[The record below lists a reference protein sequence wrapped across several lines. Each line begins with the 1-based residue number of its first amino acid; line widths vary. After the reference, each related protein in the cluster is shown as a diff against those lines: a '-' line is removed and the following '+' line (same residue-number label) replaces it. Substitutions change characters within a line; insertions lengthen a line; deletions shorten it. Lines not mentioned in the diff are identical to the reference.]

1 MVTTMTLIFHKLTK
15 WTTII
20 LILFYATSLWGSIGN
35 VDKLEGNGV
44 IDRNKTDITL
54 EQELPIEQYDTVKT
68 GNGKVGI
75 LFIDDTR
82 VDVTQHSKLIIDEFV
97 YDPNTKKGKLNLSAK
112 LGTIKYA
119 SGQIAKTSRQ
129 DIVITTPTAT
139 IGVRGTDFSMTIDE
153 LGSSTIILL
162 PSCDVKGNCL
172 VGEISVESAA
182 GQVILNQAFQATQVF
197 VPENP
202 PSPPVKLDLEIEM
215 INNMLIVAKPKE
227 IDEENY
233 QKKIKAVADALDLD
247 FLQFDDLEV
256 DYLEEEENLYVT
268 GLDIDFLQQN
278 FLADIL
284 KQINEE
290 LAEQMRNEFDKQEER
305 KSIEGI
311 TIGKDPETGVII
323 LDESPQWVWIREDAS
338 GSYIELRL
346 DQEYGYILNIIQ
358 GEFEMYDFE
367 LLGQENEITIQQF
380 N

>member
-1 MVTTMTLIFHKLTK
+1 MTLIFHKLIK
-15 WTTII
+15 WI
-20 LILFYATSLWGSIGN
+20 LLVILFCAGPLWASIGN
-35 VDKLEGNGV
+35 VDKLEGKGV

-129 DIVITTPTAT
+129 DIIITTPTAT

-153 LGSSTIILL
+153 LGGSTIILL
-162 PSCDVKGNCL
+162 PSCDVNGNCL

-202 PSPPVKLDLEIEM
+202 PTPPVTLDLEIDM
-215 INNMLIVAKPKE
+215 ISNMLIVAKPKNLE
-227 IDEENY
+227 DEDY
-233 QKKIKAVADALDLD
+233 VKKIKAVADALDID
-247 FLQFDDLEV
+247 FLEIDDLNQ
-256 DYLEEEENLYVT
+256 DYLEEEEDLYVT

-290 LAEQMRNEFDKQEER
+290 LALQMRNEFDKQEER

-311 TIGKDPETGVII
+311 TLGKDPETGVII

-338 GSYIELRL
+338 GAYIELRL

-367 LLGQENEITIQQF
+367 LLGQDNEINILQVQ
-380 N
+380 

>member
-1 MVTTMTLIFHKLTK
+1 MTLIFHKLTK

-97 YDPNTKKGKLNLSAK
+97 FDPNSGKGKLNLSAK
-112 LGTIKYA
+112 LGTIRYA
-119 SGQIAKTSRQ
+119 SGQIAKNSRQ
-129 DIVITTPTAT
+129 DIKITTPTAT

-153 LGSSTIILL
+153 LGGSTIILL
-162 PSCDVKGNCL
+162 PSCDVNGNCL

-182 GQVILNQAFQATQVF
+182 GQVILNQAFQATQVV
-197 VPENP
+197 VPEKP
-202 PSPPVKLDLEIEM
+202 PTPPVTLDLEIDM
-215 INNMLIVAKPKE
+215 INNMLIISKPKE
-227 IDEENY
+227 IEDENY
-233 QKKIKAVADALDLD
+233 VKKIKAVADALDID
-247 FLQFDDLEV
+247 FLQIDDLDR

-290 LAEQMRNEFDKQEER
+290 LAKEMRNEFDKQEEKR
-305 KSIEGI
+305 SIEGI
-311 TIGKDPETGVII
+311 TLGKDPETGVII
-323 LDESPQWVWIREDAS
+323 LDEDPQWVFIREDA
-338 GSYIELRL
+338 GGAYIELRL

-358 GEFEMYDFE
+358 NEFEMYDFE
-367 LLGQENEITIQQF
+367 LLGQDNEITIQQF

>member
-1 MVTTMTLIFHKLTK
+1 MTLIFHKLIK
-15 WTTII
+15 WI
-20 LILFYATSLWGSIGN
+20 LLVILFYAGPLWASIGN
-35 VDKLEGNGV
+35 VDKLEGKGV

-153 LGSSTIILL
+153 LGGSTIILL

-215 INNMLIVAKPKE
+215 INNMLIVSKPKE

-233 QKKIKAVADALDLD
+233 EKKIKAVADALDLD
-247 FLQFDDLEV
+247 FLEFDDLEV

-268 GLDIDFLQQN
+268 GLDLDFLQQN

-311 TIGKDPETGVII
+311 TLGKDPETGVII

-338 GSYIELRL
+338 GAYIELRL

-367 LLGQENEITIQQF
+367 LLGQDNEINILQVQ
-380 N
+380 

>member
-1 MVTTMTLIFHKLTK
+1 MTLIFHKLTK
-15 WTTII
+15 WI
-20 LILFYATSLWGSIGN
+20 LLVILFYAGPLWASIGN
-35 VDKLEGNGV
+35 VDKLEGKGV
-44 IDRNKTDITL
+44 IDPNKTDITL

-129 DIVITTPTAT
+129 DIIITTPTAT

-153 LGSSTIILL
+153 LGGSTIILL
-162 PSCDVKGNCL
+162 PSCDVNGNCL

-202 PSPPVKLDLEIEM
+202 PTPPVTLDLEIDM
-215 INNMLIVAKPKE
+215 INNMLIIAKPKNLE
-227 IDEENY
+227 DEDY
-233 QKKIKAVADALDLD
+233 VKKIKAVADALDID
-247 FLQFDDLEV
+247 FLEIDDLNQ
-256 DYLEEEENLYVT
+256 DYLEEEEDLYVT
-268 GLDIDFLQQN
+268 GLDIDFLQEN

-284 KQINEE
+284 KKINEE
-290 LAEQMRNEFDKQEER
+290 LALQMRNEFDKQEER

-311 TIGKDPETGVII
+311 TLGKDPETGVII

-338 GSYIELRL
+338 GAYIELRL

-367 LLGQENEITIQQF
+367 LLGQENQIDILQIQ
-380 N
+380 

>member
-1 MVTTMTLIFHKLTK
+1 MISTYHKLTK
-15 WTTII
+15 WI
-20 LILFYATSLWGSIGN
+20 LLVILFCAGPLWASIGN
-35 VDKLEGNGV
+35 VDKLEGKGV
-44 IDRNKTDITL
+44 VDRNKEDITL

-129 DIVITTPTAT
+129 DIKITTPTAT

-153 LGSSTIILL
+153 LGGSTIILL
-162 PSCDVKGNCL
+162 PSCDVNGNCL

-182 GQVILNQAFQATQVF
+182 GQVILNQAFQATQVV
-197 VPENP
+197 VPEKP
-202 PSPPVKLDLEIEM
+202 PTPPVTLDLEIDM
-215 INNMLIVAKPKE
+215 INNMLIISKPKE
-227 IDEENY
+227 IEDENY
-233 QKKIKAVADALDLD
+233 VKKIKAVADALDID
-247 FLQFDDLEV
+247 FLQIDDLDK

-290 LAEQMRNEFDKQEER
+290 LAKEMRNEFDKQAEK

-311 TIGKDPETGVII
+311 TLGKDPETGVII
-323 LDESPQWVWIREDAS
+323 LDEDPQWVFIREDA
-338 GSYIELRL
+338 GGAYIELRL

-367 LLGQENEITIQQF
+367 LLGQENQIDILQIQ
-380 N
+380 

>member
-1 MVTTMTLIFHKLTK
+1 MTLIFHKLTK

-35 VDKLEGNGV
+35 VDQVEGNGV
-44 IDRNKTDITL
+44 IDRDKVDITI
-54 EQELPIEQYDTVKT
+54 EEELPIEQYDTVKT

-75 LFIDDTR
+75 LFVDDTR

-129 DIVITTPTAT
+129 DIIITTPTAT

-162 PSCDVKGNCL
+162 PSCDVNGNCL

-202 PSPPVKLDLEIEM
+202 PTPPVKLNLEIDM
-215 INNMLIVAKPKE
+215 INNMLIIAKPKNLE
-227 IDEENY
+227 DEDY
-233 QKKIKAVADALDLD
+233 VKKIKAVADALDID
-247 FLQFDDLEV
+247 FLEIDDLNQ
-256 DYLEEEENLYVT
+256 DYLEEEEDLYVT

-311 TIGKDPETGVII
+311 TLGKDPETGVII

-338 GSYIELRL
+338 GGYIELRL

-367 LLGQENEITIQQF
+367 LLGQENQIDILQIQ
-380 N
+380 

>member
-1 MVTTMTLIFHKLTK
+1 MILIFHKLTK
-15 WTTII
+15 WI
-20 LILFYATSLWGSIGN
+20 LLVILFCAGPLWASIGN
-35 VDKLEGNGV
+35 VDKLEGKGV

-129 DIVITTPTAT
+129 DIIITTPTAT

-153 LGSSTIILL
+153 LGGSTIILL
-162 PSCDVKGNCL
+162 QSCDVNGNCL

-202 PSPPVKLDLEIEM
+202 PTPPVTLDLEIDM
-215 INNMLIVAKPKE
+215 ISNMLIVAKPKNLE
-227 IDEENY
+227 DEDY
-233 QKKIKAVADALDLD
+233 VKKIKAVADALDID
-247 FLQFDDLEV
+247 FLEIDDLNQ

-290 LAEQMRNEFDKQEER
+290 LAEQMRNEFDKQQER

-311 TIGKDPETGVII
+311 TLGKDPETGVII
-323 LDESPQWVWIREDAS
+323 LDESPEWVWIREDAS
-338 GSYIELRL
+338 GAYIELRL

-367 LLGQENEITIQQF
+367 LLGQDNEINILQVQ
-380 N
+380 

>member
-1 MVTTMTLIFHKLTK
+1 MTLIFHKLIK
-15 WTTII
+15 WTIII

-35 VDKLEGNGV
+35 VDQVEGNGV
-44 IDRNKTDITL
+44 IDRNKTDITI
-54 EQELPIEQYDTVKT
+54 EQELEIEQYDTVKT

-75 LFIDDTR
+75 LFVDDTR

-112 LGTIKYA
+112 LGTIRYA

-129 DIVITTPTAT
+129 DIIITTPTAT

-153 LGSSTIILL
+153 LGGSTIILL
-162 PSCDVKGNCL
+162 PSCDTQGNCL

-182 GQVILNQAFQATQVF
+182 GQVILNQAFQATQVY

-202 PSPPVKLDLEIEM
+202 PTPPVKLDLEIDM
-215 INNMLIVAKPKE
+215 INNMLIISKPKE
-227 IDEENY
+227 IEDENY
-233 QKKIKAVADALDLD
+233 VKKIKAVADALDID
-247 FLQFDDLEV
+247 FLQIEDLDQ
-256 DYLEEEENLYVT
+256 DYLEEDENLYVT

-290 LAEQMRNEFDKQEER
+290 LAREMRNEFDKQAER
-305 KSIEGI
+305 KSIGDI
-311 TIGKDPETGVII
+311 KLGKDPETGVII
-323 LDESPQWVWIREDAS
+323 LDEDPQWVWIREDAS
-338 GSYIELRL
+338 GGYIELRL
-346 DQEYGYILNIIQ
+346 DKEYGYIINIIQ

-367 LLGQENEITIQQF
+367 LGGQDNDINIEQIQ
-380 N
+380 

>member
-1 MVTTMTLIFHKLTK
+1 MISIYHKLTK
-15 WTTII
+15 WIIII

-35 VDKLEGNGV
+35 VDQIEGNGV
-44 IDRNKTDITL
+44 IDRDKTDITI

-75 LFIDDTR
+75 LFVDDTR

-97 YDPNTKKGKLNLSAK
+97 YDPNTKKGKLSLKAAI
-112 LGTIKYA
+112 GTVRYA

-129 DIVITTPTAT
+129 DIKITTPTAT

-153 LGSSTIILL
+153 LGGSTIILL
-162 PSCDVKGNCL
+162 PSCDIKGNCF

-182 GQVILNQAFQATQVF
+182 GQVILNQAFQATQVN

-202 PSPPVKLDLEIEM
+202 PTPPVKLDLELDM
-215 INNMLIVAKPKE
+215 INNMLIISKPKE

-233 QKKIKAVADALDLD
+233 EKKLKEVSDALDID
-247 FLQFDDLEV
+247 FLQFDDLDQ

-290 LAEQMRNEFDKQEER
+290 LARQMENEFDKQ
-305 KSIEGI
+305 KSVDGI
-311 TIGKDPETGVII
+311 FLGKNPETGVII
-323 LDESPQWVWIREDAS
+323 LDEDPQWVFIREDAS
-338 GSYIELRL
+338 GAYIELRL
-346 DQEYGYILNIIQ
+346 DKEYGYILNIIQ
-358 GEFEMYDFE
+358 GEFEMYDFQ
-367 LLGQENEITIQQF
+367 LQGRENEINIEQYQ
-380 N
+380 

>member
-1 MVTTMTLIFHKLTK
+1 MTLIFHKLTK

-44 IDRNKTDITL
+44 IDRNKEDITL
-54 EQELPIEQYDTVKT
+54 EKELPIEQYDTVKT

-75 LFIDDTR
+75 LFIDDTS

-97 YDPNTKKGKLNLSAK
+97 FDPNTKKGKLNLSAK

-129 DIVITTPTAT
+129 DIIITTPTAT

-162 PSCDVKGNCL
+162 PSCDVNGNCL

-202 PSPPVKLDLEIEM
+202 PTPPVKLNLEIDM
-215 INNMLIVAKPKE
+215 INNMLIIAKPKNLE
-227 IDEENY
+227 DEDY
-233 QKKIKAVADALDLD
+233 VKKIKAVADALDID
-247 FLQFDDLEV
+247 FLEIDDLNQ
-256 DYLEEEENLYVT
+256 DYLEEEEDLYVT

-290 LAEQMRNEFDKQEER
+290 LAEQMRNEFDKQEEKR
-305 KSIEGI
+305 SIEGI
-311 TIGKDPETGVII
+311 TLGKDPETGVII

-338 GSYIELRL
+338 GGYIELRL

-367 LLGQENEITIQQF
+367 LLGQENQIDILQIQ
-380 N
+380 

>member
-1 MVTTMTLIFHKLTK
+1 
-15 WTTII
+15 
-20 LILFYATSLWGSIGN
+20 
-35 VDKLEGNGV
+35 
-44 IDRNKTDITL
+44 
-54 EQELPIEQYDTVKT
+54 
-68 GNGKVGI
+68 

-112 LGTIKYA
+112 LGTIRYA

-162 PSCDVKGNCL
+162 PSCDTQGNCL

-182 GQVILNQAFQATQVF
+182 GQVILNQAFQATQVV

-202 PSPPVKLDLEIEM
+202 PSPPVKLDLEIDM
-215 INNMLIVAKPKE
+215 INNMLIISKPKE
-227 IDEENY
+227 IEDENY
-233 QKKIKAVADALDLD
+233 VKKIKAVADALDID
-247 FLQFDDLEV
+247 FLQIEDLDK
-256 DYLEEEENLYVT
+256 DYLEEDEDLYVT

-290 LAEQMRNEFDKQEER
+290 LAKEMRNEFDKQAER
-305 KSIEGI
+305 KSIGDI
-311 TIGKDPETGVII
+311 KLGKDPETGVII
-323 LDESPQWVWIREDAS
+323 LDEDPQWVWIREDAS
-338 GSYIELRL
+338 GGYIELRL
-346 DQEYGYILNIIQ
+346 DKEYGYIINIIQ

-367 LLGQENEITIQQF
+367 LGGQDNDINIEQIQ
-380 N
+380 

>member
-1 MVTTMTLIFHKLTK
+1 MTLIFHKLTK
-15 WTTII
+15 WI
-20 LILFYATSLWGSIGN
+20 LLVILVYAGPLWASIGN
-35 VDKLEGNGV
+35 VDKLEGKGV

-129 DIVITTPTAT
+129 DIIITTPTAT

-162 PSCDVKGNCL
+162 PSCDVNGNCL

-202 PSPPVKLDLEIEM
+202 PTPPVTLDLEIDM
-215 INNMLIVAKPKE
+215 INNMLIIAKPKNLE
-227 IDEENY
+227 DEDY
-233 QKKIKAVADALDLD
+233 VKKIKAVADALDID
-247 FLQFDDLEV
+247 FLEIDDLDQ
-256 DYLEEEENLYVT
+256 DYLEEEEDLYVT

-290 LAEQMRNEFDKQEER
+290 LALQMRNEFDKQEER

-311 TIGKDPETGVII
+311 TLGKDPETGVII

-338 GSYIELRL
+338 GAYIELRL

-367 LLGQENEITIQQF
+367 LLGQDNEINILQVQ
-380 N
+380 

>member
-1 MVTTMTLIFHKLTK
+1 MTLIFHKLTK
-15 WTTII
+15 WI
-20 LILFYATSLWGSIGN
+20 LLVILFYAGPLWASIGN
-35 VDKLEGNGV
+35 VDKLEGKGV

-129 DIVITTPTAT
+129 DIIITTPTAT

-153 LGSSTIILL
+153 LGGSTIILL
-162 PSCDVKGNCL
+162 PSCDVNGNCL

-202 PSPPVKLDLEIEM
+202 PTPPVTLDLEIDM
-215 INNMLIVAKPKE
+215 ISNMLIVAKPKNLE
-227 IDEENY
+227 DEDY
-233 QKKIKAVADALDLD
+233 VKKIKAVADALDID
-247 FLQFDDLEV
+247 FLEIDDLNQ
-256 DYLEEEENLYVT
+256 DYLEEEEDLYVT

-290 LAEQMRNEFDKQEER
+290 LAEQMRNEFDKQQER

-311 TIGKDPETGVII
+311 TLGKDPETGVII
-323 LDESPQWVWIREDAS
+323 LDESPEWVWIREDAS
-338 GSYIELRL
+338 GAYIELRL

-367 LLGQENEITIQQF
+367 LLGQENQIDILQIQ
-380 N
+380 

>member
-1 MVTTMTLIFHKLTK
+1 MTLIFHKLIK
-15 WTTII
+15 WI
-20 LILFYATSLWGSIGN
+20 LLVILFYAGPLWASIGN
-35 VDKLEGNGV
+35 VDKLEGKGV

-153 LGSSTIILL
+153 LGGSTIILL
-162 PSCDVKGNCL
+162 PSCDVNGNCL

-202 PSPPVKLDLEIEM
+202 PTPPVTLDLEIDM
-215 INNMLIVAKPKE
+215 INNMLIIAKPKNLE
-227 IDEENY
+227 DEDY
-233 QKKIKAVADALDLD
+233 VKKIKAVADALDID
-247 FLQFDDLEV
+247 FLEIDDLNQ
-256 DYLEEEENLYVT
+256 DYLEEEEDLYVT

-290 LAEQMRNEFDKQEER
+290 LAEQMRNEFDKQQER

-311 TIGKDPETGVII
+311 TLGKDPETGVII
-323 LDESPQWVWIREDAS
+323 LDESPEWVWIREDAS
-338 GSYIELRL
+338 GAYIELRL

-367 LLGQENEITIQQF
+367 LLGQDNEINILQVQ
-380 N
+380 

>member
-1 MVTTMTLIFHKLTK
+1 MTLIYLKLTK
-15 WTTII
+15 WTILI
-20 LILFYATSLWGSIGN
+20 LILFCASPLRASIGN
-35 VDKLEGNGV
+35 VDQVEGNGV
-44 IDRNKTDITL
+44 IDRNKTDITI
-54 EQELPIEQYDTVKT
+54 EQELSIEQYDTVKT

-75 LFIDDTR
+75 LFVDDTR

-129 DIVITTPTAT
+129 DIKITTPTAT

-153 LGSSTIILL
+153 LGGSTIILL

-182 GQVILNQAFQATQVF
+182 GQVILNQAFQATQVT

-202 PSPPVKLDLEIEM
+202 PMPPVKLDLEIDM
-215 INNMLIVAKPKE
+215 INNMLIVAKPKDLE
-227 IDEENY
+227 EENY
-233 QKKIKAVADALDLD
+233 VKKIKAVADALDID
-247 FLQFDDLEV
+247 FLEFDDLEV

-268 GLDIDFLQQN
+268 GLDIDFLEQN

-290 LAEQMRNEFDKQEER
+290 LAKEMQSEFDKR
-305 KSIEGI
+305 KTVGDIKL
-311 TIGKDPETGVII
+311 GKDPITGVII
-323 LDESPQWVWIREDAS
+323 LDEDPQWVWIREDAS
-338 GSYIELRL
+338 GGYIELRL
-346 DQEYGYILNIIQ
+346 DKEYGYILNIIQ
-358 GEFEMYDFE
+358 GEFEMYNFE
-367 LLGQENEITIQQF
+367 LGGQDNDINIEQYQ
-380 N
+380 

>member
-1 MVTTMTLIFHKLTK
+1 MTLIFHKLTK
-15 WTTII
+15 WTIII

-35 VDKLEGNGV
+35 VDQIEGNGV
-44 IDRNKTDITL
+44 IDRDKTDITI

-75 LFIDDTR
+75 LFVDDTR

-129 DIVITTPTAT
+129 DIIITTPTAT

-153 LGSSTIILL
+153 LGGSTIILL
-162 PSCDVKGNCL
+162 PSCDINGNCL

-202 PSPPVKLDLEIEM
+202 PTPPVTLDLEIDM
-215 INNMLIVAKPKE
+215 ISNMLIVAKPKNLE
-227 IDEENY
+227 DEDY
-233 QKKIKAVADALDLD
+233 VKKIKAVADALDID
-247 FLQFDDLEV
+247 FLEIDDLEQ
-256 DYLEEEENLYVT
+256 DYLEEDENLYVT

-290 LAEQMRNEFDKQEER
+290 LALQMRNEFDKQEEK
-305 KSIEGI
+305 KSLDGI
-311 TIGKDPETGVII
+311 TLGKDPETGVII
-323 LDESPQWVWIREDAS
+323 LDEDPQWVWIREDAS
-338 GSYIELRL
+338 GAYIELRL
-346 DQEYGYILNIIQ
+346 DKEYGYIINIIQ

-367 LLGQENEITIQQF
+367 LLGQDNQIDIQQIQ
-380 N
+380 

>member
-1 MVTTMTLIFHKLTK
+1 MTLIFHKLTK
-15 WTTII
+15 WI
-20 LILFYATSLWGSIGN
+20 LLVILFYAGPLWASIGN
-35 VDKLEGNGV
+35 VDKLEGKGV

-129 DIVITTPTAT
+129 DIIITTPTAT

-162 PSCDVKGNCL
+162 PSCDVNGNCL

-202 PSPPVKLDLEIEM
+202 PTPPVTLDLEIDM
-215 INNMLIVAKPKE
+215 INNMLIIAKPKNLE
-227 IDEENY
+227 DEDY
-233 QKKIKAVADALDLD
+233 VKKIKAVADALDID
-247 FLQFDDLEV
+247 FLEIDDLDQ
-256 DYLEEEENLYVT
+256 DYLEEEEDLYVT

-290 LAEQMRNEFDKQEER
+290 LALQMRNEFDKQEER

-311 TIGKDPETGVII
+311 TLGKDPETGVII

-338 GSYIELRL
+338 GAYIELRL

-367 LLGQENEITIQQF
+367 LLGQDNEINILQVQ
-380 N
+380 

>member
-1 MVTTMTLIFHKLTK
+1 MISIFHKLTK
-15 WTTII
+15 WTIII

-35 VDKLEGNGV
+35 VDQVEGNGI
-44 IDRNKTDITL
+44 IDRDKTDITI

-75 LFIDDTR
+75 LFVDDTR
-82 VDVTQHSKLIIDEFV
+82 VDVTQHSKLVIDEFV

-112 LGTIKYA
+112 LGTIRYA

-129 DIVITTPTAT
+129 DITITTPTAT

-153 LGSSTIILL
+153 LGGSTIILL
-162 PSCDVKGNCL
+162 PSCDTNGNCL

-182 GQVILNQAFQATQVF
+182 GQVILNQAFQATQVY

-202 PSPPVKLDLEIEM
+202 PAPPVKLDLEIDM
-215 INNMLIVAKPKE
+215 INNMLIISKPKE
-227 IDEENY
+227 IEDENY
-233 QKKIKAVADALDLD
+233 VKKIKEVADALDID
-247 FLQFDDLEV
+247 FLQIEDLDK

-290 LAEQMRNEFDKQEER
+290 LAKEMRNEFDKQEER
-305 KSIEGI
+305 SIEGI
-311 TIGKDPETGVII
+311 TLGKDPETGVII
-323 LDESPQWVWIREDAS
+323 LDEDPQWVWIREDAS
-338 GSYIELRL
+338 GGYIELRL

-367 LLGQENEITIQQF
+367 LLGQENEITIEQYQ
-380 N
+380 

>member
-1 MVTTMTLIFHKLTK
+1 MTLIYHKLIK
-15 WTTII
+15 WTIII

-35 VDKLEGNGV
+35 VDQVEGNGV
-44 IDRNKTDITL
+44 IDRNKTDITI
-54 EQELPIEQYDTVKT
+54 EQELEIEQYDTVKT

-75 LFIDDTR
+75 LFVDDTR

-112 LGTIKYA
+112 LGTIRYA

-153 LGSSTIILL
+153 LGGSTIILL
-162 PSCDVKGNCL
+162 PSCDTQGNCL

-182 GQVILNQAFQATQVF
+182 GQVILNQAFQATQVY

-202 PSPPVKLDLEIEM
+202 PTPPVKLDLEIDM
-215 INNMLIVAKPKE
+215 INNMLIISKPKE
-227 IDEENY
+227 IDDENY
-233 QKKIKAVADALDLD
+233 VKKIKAVADALDID
-247 FLQFDDLEV
+247 FLQIEDLDK
-256 DYLEEEENLYVT
+256 DYLEENEDLYVT

-290 LAEQMRNEFDKQEER
+290 LAKEMRNEFDKQAER
-305 KSIEGI
+305 KSIGDI
-311 TIGKDPETGVII
+311 KLGKDPETGVII
-323 LDESPQWVWIREDAS
+323 LDEDPQWVWIREDAS
-338 GSYIELRL
+338 GGYIELRL
-346 DQEYGYILNIIQ
+346 DKEYGYIINIIQ

-367 LLGQENEITIQQF
+367 LGGQDNDINIEQIQ
-380 N
+380 

>member
-1 MVTTMTLIFHKLTK
+1 MISIYHKLTK
-15 WTTII
+15 WAIII

-35 VDKLEGNGV
+35 VDQVEGNGV
-44 IDRNKTDITL
+44 IDRKDGDQDIFI
-54 EQELPIEQYDTVKT
+54 EQELEIEQFDTVKT

-75 LFIDDTR
+75 LFVDDTR

-139 IGVRGTDFSMTIDE
+139 IGVRGTDFTMTIDE
-153 LGSSTIILL
+153 LGGSTIILL
-162 PSCDVKGNCL
+162 PSCDVNGNCL

-202 PSPPVKLDLEIEM
+202 PTPPVKLDLEIDM
-215 INNMLIVAKPKE
+215 INNMLIVAKPKNLE
-227 IDEENY
+227 DEDY
-233 QKKIKAVADALDLD
+233 VKKIKAVADALDID
-247 FLQFDDLEV
+247 FLEIDDLDQ
-256 DYLEEEENLYVT
+256 DYLEEDENLYVT

-290 LAEQMRNEFDKQEER
+290 LAKEMRNEFDKQAER
-305 KSIEGI
+305 KSIGEI
-311 TIGKDPETGVII
+311 TLGKDPVTGVII

-338 GSYIELRL
+338 GAYIELRL
-346 DQEYGYILNIIQ
+346 DQEYGYILNITQ

-367 LLGQENEITIQQF
+367 LLGQDNIINILQVQ
-380 N
+380 